1 MAADHDKGP
10 VQSGEEGAA
19 APGEVRVEGG
29 REERKEE
36 ERGKDALPS
45 PSLPLR
51 PLPARQ
57 NPHQLCETLRV
68 AAVVQRRDSEI
79 LVEYVFKFLFLPLPR
94 EAGCPSSELP
104 LSIKGNALAT

>member
-19 APGEVRVEGG
+19 APGEVRVAGG
-29 REERKEE
+29 GE
-36 ERGKDALPS
+36 ERGKDALPF

-51 PLPARQ
+51 PLPAPQ
-57 NPHQLCETLRV
+57 NPHQLCETLQV

-79 LVEYVFKFLFLPLPR
+79 PAEYVFEFVS
-94 EAGCPSSELP
+94 A
-104 LSIKGNALAT
+104 IAT

>member
-29 REERKEE
+29 GEERKEE
-36 ERGKDALPS
+36 ERGKDALPF

-51 PLPARQ
+51 LLPAPQ
-57 NPHQLCETLRV
+57 NPHQLCETLQV

-79 LVEYVFKFLFLPLPR
+79 PAEYVFEFVS
-94 EAGCPSSELP
+94 A
-104 LSIKGNALAT
+104 IAT